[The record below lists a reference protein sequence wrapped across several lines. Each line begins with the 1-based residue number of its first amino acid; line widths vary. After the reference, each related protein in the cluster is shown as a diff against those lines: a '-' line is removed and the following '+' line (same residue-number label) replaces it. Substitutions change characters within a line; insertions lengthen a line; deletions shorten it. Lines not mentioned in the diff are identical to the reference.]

1 MNTTNFL
8 RSGKISRGKTTFFKP
23 TLLKKRQST
32 TVPCQET
39 VQETPITPPEVS
51 TSNEVDVPM
60 PKKSSKVA
68 PVQSEAQDAVRR
80 AQALIKENMKK
91 SRSTKSRSTKKGG
104 VTKKRKYKSKK
115 KTRRHKRITC
125 ASNVFDFLKKHGKG
139 RKKKRK

>member
-1 MNTTNFL
+1 
-8 RSGKISRGKTTFFKP
+8 
-23 TLLKKRQST
+23 
-32 TVPCQET
+32 
-39 VQETPITPPEVS
+39 
-51 TSNEVDVPM
+51 M